1 MQEPNP
7 YKIPWSGRSVEYTS
21 AEIDAVVNAMKTADP
36 LTQGKYLKEFES
48 KFSEY
53 LGVKNSFAVS
63 SATAALELA
72 AILTRVGKGD
82 EVIIPAHTFCA
93 TAIPFART
101 GAKVVWADIDRDT
114 RIVTAKT
121 LEKCIT
127 KNTKVIVV
135 VHLYGLVANMPE
147 IMALAQKYNILVV
160 EDCAQAIGAEY
171 QGKKAGAYGDFA
183 CFSFHCQK
191 SINTLGEGGMLVVK
205 SDEKAKLV
213 AGLRH
218 NGVKPYP
225 AGRDRYWVP
234 AMSNVDFDIEGFFP
248 YNFCI
253 GEVQCALGIEILKTI
268 DAQNQKRKE
277 RAKKLIDALKEYPEL
292 SFQKAEDGQGKMHVY
307 HLLSAQYDGK
317 KFGKTRNDLIELLA
331 VKYQIKTVVQYYPLY
346 RYPLFQKTGFGTADC
361 PNTDEFFDNMISFP
375 FHIWMPDADFEY
387 LIDSTKNSLEQ
398 IKDQI
403 LAKKNALPHLVVG
416 IGGGSVMDIAKG
428 VSIMLTNNSSSADY
442 QGWDLP
448 KNKAIF
454 KMAVPTLSGTGS
466 EATRTAVLTSLTK
479 KQGINSD
486 QSIFDAVVMDPEL
499 IKTVDLEQE
508 FFTGMD
514 CFIHCVESLRGT
526 FINEFA
532 RSFAKTSKQDIE
544 DFFLKEKNY
553 GKLMMASYFGGSSI
567 ASSEVGVCNALSYG
581 LSLVLGFRHGI
592 ANCIVFNQ
600 LDEFYDTDVV
610 KMREMMKKNNIE
622 LPKNV
627 TKGLTPED
635 MEKMVHMAF
644 KMEKPLINALGSNW
658 RNILTKEKV
667 IELYKKM

>member
-213 AGLRH
+213 PGLRH

-387 LIDSTKNSLEQ
+387 LIDSTKKSLEELRAQ
-398 IKDQI
+398 K
-403 LAKKNALPHLVVG
+403 
-416 IGGGSVMDIAKG
+416 
-428 VSIMLTNNSSSADY
+428 IMKMV
-442 QGWDLP
+442 P
-448 KNKAIF
+448 KIVFGEGK
-454 KMAVPTLSGTGS
+454 
-466 EATRTAVLTSLTK
+466 
-479 KQGINSD
+479 
-486 QSIFDAVVMDPEL
+486 FDALHPIAEEIFSLGQGYIVYL
-499 IKTVDLEQE
+499 IDSVHQKTGLKNRLVP
-508 FFTGMD
+508 
-514 CFIHCVESLRGT
+514 R
-526 FINEFA
+526 N
-532 RSFAKTSKQDIE
+532 QDIII
-544 DFFLKEKNY
+544 NIY
-553 GKLMMASYFGGSSI
+553 SS
-567 ASSEVGVCNALSYG
+567 
-581 LSLVLGFRHGI
+581 
-592 ANCIVFNQ
+592 
-600 LDEFYDTDVV
+600 FY
-610 KMREMMKKNNIE
+610 
-622 LPKNV
+622 
-627 TKGLTPED
+627 
-635 MEKMVHMAF
+635 
-644 KMEKPLINALGSNW
+644 
-658 RNILTKEKV
+658 
-667 IELYKKM
+667 